1 MKNNLYIITNESIY
15 YKDGNYYCDNI
26 DLKSIPESFNKETN
40 VFVIGRKSKTPRS
53 KKIDIENIKVS
64 SNIFFYLYFV
74 FRSFL
79 KKKKHI

>member
-53 KKIDIENIKVS
+53 KKIDIENIKWA
-64 SNIFFYLYFV
+64 I
-74 FRSFL
+74 
-79 KKKKHI
+79 